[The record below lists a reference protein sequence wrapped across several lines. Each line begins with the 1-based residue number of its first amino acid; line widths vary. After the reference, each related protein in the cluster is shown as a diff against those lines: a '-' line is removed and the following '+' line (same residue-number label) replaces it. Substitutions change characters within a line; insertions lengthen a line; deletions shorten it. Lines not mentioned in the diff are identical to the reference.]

1 MRKNSAK
8 TLFQSFLQAATVS
21 SSGMGGDVHSDVA
34 NPAFPLPT
42 VVSTGQ
48 HFQNHPHSLGTPIGA
63 LKDGFEKAVVIM
75 ECFLRD
81 FLQE

>member
-1 MRKNSAK
+1 
-8 TLFQSFLQAATVS
+8 
-21 SSGMGGDVHSDVA
+21 MGGDVHSDVA

-63 LKDGFEKAVVIM
+63 LKDGFEKAVLTHDTPEPCELLSLNSCQKLVPVGP
-75 ECFLRD
+75 EGS
-81 FLQE
+81 